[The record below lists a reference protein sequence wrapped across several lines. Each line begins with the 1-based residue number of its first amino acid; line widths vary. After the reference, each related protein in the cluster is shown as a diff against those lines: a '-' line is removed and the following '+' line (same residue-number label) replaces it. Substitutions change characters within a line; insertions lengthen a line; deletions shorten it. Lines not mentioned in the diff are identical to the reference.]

1 MSSNSKTARV
11 LVGAA
16 VAAALSGTAFA
27 QAQLEE
33 VTVTARKT
41 TENLQDVPLTITAFS
56 SETIE
61 RANIRNVEDVVRYT
75 PGLNYD
81 KGFAPQDTRISIRG
95 LPVVRGKPPV
105 GVLLDGIDISSESIS
120 TAGGSALVNIK
131 LVELQQIEVVK
142 GPQSALYGRSAFGGA
157 VVYTS
162 KRPNLEQM
170 EGNAS
175 LEVASDSMYEGRAAV
190 SFPLIQDKVAL
201 RVNAVYSDFDGF
213 YKNTNTGNTIGGDK
227 FVGGS
232 VALRFKPSDSADF
245 TLRASYSDDK
255 IESRPSYYYG
265 TANGRVVTR
274 ALPANAVGLRLG
286 LNGSGQPLAAS
297 WNFPTIGTV
306 STAGNSINLSVD
318 PLTGKDFEAGRLKP
332 FVASLVGDIDFGWA
346 KLSSWTGY
354 TSATSFGRAD
364 ADFFAAPSG
373 AVTVPSAGTAETGP
387 VIFVTDI
394 KVKAKQLSQELRLGS
409 DEGKLRWSVG
419 ALYWQ
424 ERYDSL
430 NASLSSARSAA
441 RPAGFSAARAY
452 AQLGQ
457 APFEANARDTD
468 HSSIYGTLGYDFTDH
483 IEGSVEARY
492 AHEKVDSLFG
502 RAINLV
508 TAPALGYLPTA
519 AIISPTPSYSTN
531 MFTPRAVLKYN
542 FENDANVY
550 LSYAKGKKPGGYL
563 NVAVVTDTRLARYNP
578 ESIDTV
584 ELGFKSTWL
593 DKRLRLNG
601 AVFKSVNKDRLNQ
614 VLIPDANSPQ
624 GVSTQAVNVGE
635 VKIDGLEFDLTAALT
650 DHLTASLAYT
660 YLDAR
665 YTESDAPQTTAFA
678 VAGAG
683 NCQVASLPTILGP
696 QVVCI
701 TNTNGNQLDFS
712 SKHSASASLAYSTEI
727 NSDWSLTSSIDAQ
740 YRSRRFL
747 DATNLF
753 ALPSYVTA
761 DLRITA
767 ETEKYGVTLFVT
779 NLTDDDKPKSG
790 QTSGDNYTLVPPQL
804 AYTLYAPD
812 PRQYGL
818 RFTMKF

>member
-1 MSSNSKTARV
+1 MSSKTNVAARM
-11 LVGAA
+11 LVASA
-16 VAAALSGTAFA
+16 VAAALSGNAMA

-33 VTVTARKT
+33 ITVTARKT

-56 SETIE
+56 ADTIE
-61 RANIRNVEDVVRYT
+61 RANIKNVQDVVKFT

-120 TAGGSALVNIK
+120 TAGGSSLVNVK

-162 KRPNLEQM
+162 KRPNLDQM
-170 EGNAS
+170 EGNLS
-175 LEVASDSMYEGRAAV
+175 LEVASDSAYEAKAAV
-190 SFPLIQDKVAL
+190 SIPLSEGKVAM

-232 VALRFKPSDSADF
+232 VALRFKPVDAADF
-245 TLRASYSDDK
+245 TLRLSYSDDK

-286 LNGSGQPLAAS
+286 LNGTNAPLPAT
-297 WNFPTIGTV
+297 WNFPTIGKV
-306 STAGNSINLSVD
+306 STSGNVINLSVD
-318 PLTGKDFEAGRLKP
+318 PLTGKDFDAGRLKP
-332 FVASLVGDIDFGWA
+332 FVASLVGDIDLGWG

-364 ADFFAAPSG
+364 ADFFAASTG

-387 VIFVTDI
+387 VIFITDI

-409 DEGKLRWSVG
+409 DEGKLRWGVG

-424 ERYDSL
+424 DRYDSE
-430 NASLSSARSAA
+430 NASLSSARSTP
-441 RPAGFSAARAY
+441 RPANFSAARAY
-452 AQLGQ
+452 QQLGL
-457 APFEANARDTD
+457 APYAHNARDTD
-468 HSSIYGTLGYDFTDH
+468 HTSVYGTLGFDFTDH
-483 IEGSVEARY
+483 LEGSVEARY
-492 AHEKVDSLFG
+492 AHEKVDSVLG
-502 RAINLV
+502 PALNLV
-508 TAPALGYLPTA
+508 ASVA
-519 AIISPTPSYSTN
+519 APTPSYVFGATPINPTPSYTTN

-563 NVAVVTDTRLARYNP
+563 NVAVVTDSKLARYNP
-578 ESIDTV
+578 EVIDTV
-584 ELGFKSTWL
+584 ELGFKSSWL

-601 AVFKSVNKDRLNQ
+601 AVFHSVNKDRLNQ
-614 VLIPDANSPQ
+614 VLIPDATSPQ
-624 GVSTQAVNVGE
+624 GVVTQAVNIGE
-635 VKIDGLEFDLTAALT
+635 AKIDGLEFDMTAALT
-650 DHLTASLAYT
+650 DHVTASLAYT

-665 YTESDAPQTTAFA
+665 YTESSQPQTTAFSI
-678 VAGAG
+678 AGGG
-683 NCQVASLPTILGP
+683 NCTVGTVGP
-696 QVVCI
+696 QVVCFV
-701 TNTNGNQLDFS
+701 NTNGNRLDFS
-712 SKHSASASLAYSTEI
+712 SKHSASASLAYATEI
-727 NSDWSLTSSIDAQ
+727 NGDWKLNTSLDAQ
-740 YRSRRFL
+740 YRGSRFL
-747 DATNLF
+747 DGTNLF
-753 ALPSYVTA
+753 ELPSYVNL
-761 DLRITA
+761 DLRISA
-767 ETEKYGVTLFVT
+767 ETEKYGVTLFVN